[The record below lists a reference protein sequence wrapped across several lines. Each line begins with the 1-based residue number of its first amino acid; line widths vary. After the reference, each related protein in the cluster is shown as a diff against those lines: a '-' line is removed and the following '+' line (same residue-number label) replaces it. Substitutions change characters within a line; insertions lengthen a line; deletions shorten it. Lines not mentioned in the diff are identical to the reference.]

1 MAMLEAISSDQFFKL
16 RDYFREFFLTSTK
29 SVDDVHLLIYKCI
42 HIIFHVTLVQASFGP
57 DSTLCCRQPSDLV
70 TQVCTSRIKI
80 IKLNKWIVMSLC
92 GLNSVC
98 MKLYIISHT
107 SAKIE
112 RTLWIKRLIIL
123 SLYFSIPWNE
133 AVKTIRLWKDLLR
146 FESIYAY
153 PFS

>member
-1 MAMLEAISSDQFFKL
+1 MLEAISSDQFFKL

-42 HIIFHVTLVQASFGP
+42 HIIFHVTLVQASTSFGP

-92 GLNSVC
+92 GLNSVF
-98 MKLYIISHT
+98 MKLCIISHT

-112 RTLWIKRLIIL
+112 RTLWMKRLIIL
-123 SLYFSIPWNE
+123 SLYYSIPWNE
-133 AVKTIRLWKDLLR
+133 AVKTIRLWKNILR